1 MKFNRPARQ
10 TPVQPESAPGPEKPG
25 LNGKQKKLLFWLPL
39 WLCAALLLI
48 GNLGVEPVKGSESRW
63 LEVVREMFLTNDFL
77 HPTINF
83 EPYYD
88 KPLLTYWFIVLT
100 SLFNGKTVNEFLA
113 RLPSVLAAAAALMAT
128 VSIAKR
134 LWNAEIARLS
144 GWLFLTCYSFA
155 WWGRLAEADMANLA
169 FSTGAIAWYLAFR
182 KTKSFPGYLGF
193 FLLCFIGAHAKGMA
207 AIAVP
212 LLAAGVDML
221 LAKKDLFHLN
231 WKSAL
236 ALLIGIGV
244 YMIPF
249 ELSKLIAPAVAP
261 ETQELIDADG
271 TLKTSGIALALR
283 ENIIRFFAPFDHDD
297 EPFYAYFIHLP
308 RLLLPWSPFM
318 ILAVIDA
325 FRRRKQFQEA
335 ERWLCWTLIAIF
347 LFFSI
352 SGSRRPYYILPA
364 VPFCA
369 ILMALYLSRE
379 SFDRRMEKFKQA
391 LLLLFRS
398 LPAIALLLCVLAG
411 IVLTLFPEI
420 VPPAYKF
427 LLRLVPQ
434 SIVAALAAVFI
445 LGMFLFH
452 LRSEPPF
459 TEILPDVKL
468 AKSIFSIYVSLLVVF
483 VYVIPTASQFRTIRY
498 TFRQMMLRA
507 EQMRV
512 PDENIYFYQSE
523 PRDAIYYLNRKT
535 EIAVIEDEE
544 ELEKLRR
551 EKPGQRILLIA
562 QNRKFEDLPGE
573 TLNRLPVTAREPAYP
588 WDSKDNLR
596 KNYVMRMIL
605 PDNRKIL

>member
-1 MKFNRPARQ
+1 
-10 TPVQPESAPGPEKPG
+10 
-25 LNGKQKKLLFWLPL
+25 
-39 WLCAALLLI
+39 
-48 GNLGVEPVKGSESRW
+48 
-63 LEVVREMFLTNDFL
+63 
-77 HPTINF
+77 
-83 EPYYD
+83 
-88 KPLLTYWFIVLT
+88 
-100 SLFNGKTVNEFLA
+100 
-113 RLPSVLAAAAALMAT
+113 
-128 VSIAKR
+128 
-134 LWNAEIARLS
+134 
-144 GWLFLTCYSFA
+144 
-155 WWGRLAEADMANLA
+155 
-169 FSTGAIAWYLAFR
+169 
-182 KTKSFPGYLGF
+182 
-193 FLLCFIGAHAKGMA
+193 
-207 AIAVP
+207 
-212 LLAAGVDML
+212 
-221 LAKKDLFHLN
+221 
-231 WKSAL
+231 
-236 ALLIGIGV
+236 
-244 YMIPF
+244 
-249 ELSKLIAPAVAP
+249 
-261 ETQELIDADG
+261 
-271 TLKTSGIALALR
+271 
-283 ENIIRFFAPFDHDD
+283 
-297 EPFYAYFIHLP
+297 
-308 RLLLPWSPFM
+308 
-318 ILAVIDA
+318 
-325 FRRRKQFQEA
+325 
-335 ERWLCWTLIAIF
+335 
-347 LFFSI
+347 
-352 SGSRRPYYILPA
+352 
-364 VPFCA
+364 
-369 ILMALYLSRE
+369 MALYLSRE
-379 SFDRRMEKFKQA
+379 SFDRQMEKIKQV

-605 PDNRKIL
+605 PDNRKIR